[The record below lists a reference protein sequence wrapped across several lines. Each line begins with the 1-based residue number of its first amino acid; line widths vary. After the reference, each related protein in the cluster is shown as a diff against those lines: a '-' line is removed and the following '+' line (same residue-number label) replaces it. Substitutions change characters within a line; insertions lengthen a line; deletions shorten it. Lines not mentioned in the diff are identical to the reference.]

1 MTNKEY
7 LAQAYRIDQRI
18 NSKLEQ
24 IISLRDLSTKAT
36 STLSDMPGSA
46 TRNVRSMEG
55 VIVKMIDLENEINTD
70 IDTLVDLKKEFVSII
85 KKVNNTEYQTLLEL
99 RYLCFKTWEQ
109 IAVDMGYDLRY
120 IHKLHNRALEDCE
133 INFKEDTKRH

>member
-1 MTNKEY
+1 MTAKEY

-24 IISLRDLSTKAT
+24 IVSLRELATKAT
-36 STLSDMPGSA
+36 STLSDTPPSG
-46 TRNVRSMEG
+46 TRNVHSMEDT
-55 VIVKMIDLENEINTD
+55 ITKMIDLEDEINKD
-70 IDTLVDLKKEFVSII
+70 IDTLVDLKIEFVSII
-85 KKVNNTEYQTLLEL
+85 KKIGNPEHQTLLEL

-120 IHKLHNRALEDCE
+120 IHKIHNRALENCE